1 MDEANTLGKGD
12 RAMRMGEL
20 MEAMKQSRFL
30 ADLSPYDRDPW
41 RTAFAVPIGVLAG
54 AVGALLGGAAAIL
67 IAVLVVSGLDGAPA
81 AGDLFAVFSASPMD
95 YPSARESLFL
105 LTVLAGVNLG
115 AAVGFVFAAGA
126 IHHRKI
132 TDYVNRGEAVRWRLL
147 LGGLVLVGVVMIA
160 VVGFA
165 ALGGEAIEPPLARMS
180 PNLAGQAL
188 YAALAIGLLI
198 LAAAAEELVFRGWLL
213 KQSAAY
219 IHNPVA
225 LMALNGLL
233 FAAIHF
239 DPNIDAFLVRAAM
252 GAGLTWMALRL
263 GGVELGIGAHAANNA
278 VILLLIRP
286 MTTRPDAPHEF
297 KAGLI
302 ASALVV
308 LAGFIAVAELSI
320 RWPALRRWTGVRTP
334 AAA

>member
-1 MDEANTLGKGD
+1 MG
-12 RAMRMGEL
+12 MGEL
-20 MEAMKQSRFL
+20 MQAVKRSRFL

-41 RTAFAVPIGVLAG
+41 RTVFAVPVGILAG
-54 AVGALLGGAAAIL
+54 AVAGLLGAVGATL
-67 IAVLVVSGLDGAPA
+67 IGLLVVSGLDGAPA
-81 AGDLFAVFSASPMD
+81 AGDLFRVFADPNLTE
-95 YPSARESLFL
+95 PTARQSLFFL
-105 LTVLAGVNLG
+105 AVLAGVNLG

-126 IHHRKI
+126 IHHRRI
-132 TDYVNRGEAVRWRLL
+132 TDYVNRGQPVRWRLL
-147 LGGLVLVGVVMIA
+147 LGGLVLVGGVMVA
-160 VVGFA
+160 VTGVAA
-165 ALGGEAIEPPLARMS
+165 ALGEPLDPPLWKVS
-180 PNLAGQAL
+180 PNLVGRTL
-188 YAALAIGLLI
+188 YATLAIALLI
-198 LAAAAEELVFRGWLL
+198 LASAAEELVFRGWLL

-219 IHNPVA
+219 VRNPIL

-233 FAAIHF
+233 FAAIHL

-263 GGVELGIGAHAANNA
+263 GGIELGVGAHAANNA

-286 MTTRPDAPHEF
+286 MSTRPDAPHEF

-308 LAGFIAVAELSI
+308 LAGFIGVAELSM
-320 RWPALRRWTGVRTP
+320 RWPALRRWTGGSSP

>member
-1 MDEANTLGKGD
+1 
-12 RAMRMGEL
+12 MRMGEIL
-20 MEAMKQSRFL
+20 EAARRSPFL
-30 ADLSPYDRDPW
+30 ADLSSYDRDPW
-41 RTAFAVPIGVLAG
+41 RSVFAVPVGVLAG
-54 AVGALLGGAAAIL
+54 AVAALLGAITATLVTLL
-67 IAVLVVSGLDGAPA
+67 IVSGLDGAPA
-81 AGDLFAVFSASPMD
+81 AGDLFRIFSDPALTE
-95 YPSARESLFL
+95 PSARQSLFL
-105 LTVLAGVNLG
+105 LAVLAGVNLG

-126 IHHRKI
+126 IHHRRI
-132 TDYVNRGEAVRWRLL
+132 TEYVNSGERPRKRLL
-147 LGGLVLVGVVMIA
+147 LGGLVIVGTAMAGLVA
-160 VVGFA
+160 VS
-165 ALGGEAIEPPLARMS
+165 ALAGQPIDPPLWHVS
-180 PNLAGQAL
+180 PNLVGRTL
-188 YAALAIGLLI
+188 YAVMAVGLLV

-219 IHNPVA
+219 VRDPIV

-263 GGVELGIGAHAANNA
+263 GGIELGIGAHAANNA
-278 VILLLIRP
+278 VILLLVRP

-308 LAGFIAVAELSI
+308 LAGFIGVAELAV
-320 RWPALRRWTGVRTP
+320 RWPALRRWTRLRAP
-334 AAA
+334 ATA

>member
-1 MDEANTLGKGD
+1 
-12 RAMRMGEL
+12 MRMGEL
-20 MEAMKQSRFL
+20 MEAVKRSRFL

-41 RTAFAVPIGVLAG
+41 RTVFAVPVGMLAG
-54 AVGALLGGAAAIL
+54 AVAGLLGAITAVL
-67 IAVLVVSGLDGAPA
+67 IGLLVVSGLDGAPA
-81 AGDLFAVFSASPMD
+81 AGDLFSIFSDPNLTE
-95 YPSARESLFL
+95 PTARQSLFFL
-105 LTVLAGVNLG
+105 AVLAGVNLG

-126 IHHRKI
+126 IHHRRI
-132 TDYVNRGEAVRWRLL
+132 TDYVNRGQAVRWRLL

-160 VVGFA
+160 VAGVAA
-165 ALGGEAIEPPLARMS
+165 ALGEPLDPPLWKVS
-180 PNLAGQAL
+180 PNLVGRTL
-188 YAALAIGLLI
+188 YATMAIALLI
-198 LAAAAEELVFRGWLL
+198 LASAAEELVFRGWLL

-219 IHNPVA
+219 IRNPVV
-225 LMALNGLL
+225 LMVLNGVL

-263 GGVELGIGAHAANNA
+263 GGIELGIGAHAANNA

-286 MTTRPDAPHEF
+286 MTTRPDSPHEF

-308 LAGFIAVAELSI
+308 LAGFIGVAELSV
-320 RWPALRRWTGVRTP
+320 RWPALRRWTGTSSSP

>member
-1 MDEANTLGKGD
+1 
-12 RAMRMGEL
+12 MRMGEL
-20 MEAMKQSRFL
+20 MQAVKRSRFL

-41 RTAFAVPIGVLAG
+41 RTVFAVPVGMLAG
-54 AVGALLGGAAAIL
+54 AVAAVAGGASAIL
-67 IAVLVVSGLDGAPA
+67 VAMLVVSGLDGAPA
-81 AGDLFAVFSASPMD
+81 AGDLFAVFSDPGLAEPTG
-95 YPSARESLFL
+95 RQSLFIL
-105 LTVLAGVNLG
+105 AVLAGVNLG

-132 TDYVNRGEAVRWRLL
+132 TDYVNGHEPVRWRLL
-147 LGGLVLVGVVMIA
+147 VGGLVLVGVVMVA
-160 VVGFA
+160 VVCASA
-165 ALGGEAIEPPLARMS
+165 ATGESIAPPLWKIS
-180 PNLAGQAL
+180 PNLAGRTL
-188 YAALAIGLLI
+188 YATTAVGLLV

-219 IHNPVA
+219 VRDPVV
-225 LMALNGLL
+225 LMILNGLL
-233 FAAIHF
+233 FAAIHL

-263 GGVELGIGAHAANNA
+263 GGIELGIGAHAANNA
-278 VILLLIRP
+278 VILLLVRP

-308 LAGFIAVAELSI
+308 LAGFIGLAELAV
-320 RWPALRRWTGVRTP
+320 RWPALRRWTGTP

>member
-1 MDEANTLGKGD
+1 
-12 RAMRMGEL
+12 MRVGEL
-20 MEAMKQSRFL
+20 MEAVRRSRFL

-41 RTAFAVPIGVLAG
+41 RTAFAVPVGVLAG
-54 AVGALLGGAAAIL
+54 AVAALAGGAIAIL
-67 IAVLVVSGLDGAPA
+67 AVMLIVSGLDGAPA
-81 AGDLFAVFSASPMD
+81 AGDLFAVFSDPNLAE
-95 YPSARESLFL
+95 PSARQSLFIL
-105 LTVLAGVNLG
+105 AVLAGVNLG

-132 TDYVNRGEAVRWRLL
+132 TDYVNRGEPVRWRLL
-147 LGGLVLVGVVMIA
+147 LGGLILVGAVMIA
-160 VVGFA
+160 VTTGA
-165 ALGGEAIEPPLARMS
+165 ALTGETLDPPLWKVS
-180 PNLAGQAL
+180 PNLVGRTL
-188 YAALAIGLLI
+188 YALLAVGLLI

-219 IHNPVA
+219 VRDPVV
-225 LMALNGLL
+225 LMVLNGLL
-233 FAAIHF
+233 FAAIHL

-263 GGVELGIGAHAANNA
+263 GGIELGIGAHAANNA

-302 ASALVV
+302 ASALLV
-308 LAGFIAVAELSI
+308 LAGFIGVAELSV
-320 RWPALRRWTGVRTP
+320 RWPALRRWTGVRP

>member
-1 MDEANTLGKGD
+1 
-12 RAMRMGEL
+12 MRMGEL
-20 MEAMKQSRFL
+20 MEAVKQSRFL

-54 AVGALLGGAAAIL
+54 AVAALAGGAVAIL
-67 IAVLVVSGLDGAPA
+67 ISMLVVSGLDGAPA
-81 AGDLFAVFSASPMD
+81 TSDLFAVFSDPNLAE
-95 YPSARESLFL
+95 PSGRQSLFIL
-105 LTVLAGVNLG
+105 AVLAGVNLG

-132 TDYVNRGEAVRWRLL
+132 TDYVNRGEPVRWRLL

-160 VVGFA
+160 VVA
-165 ALGGEAIEPPLARMS
+165 VATLSGEAFDPPLWKVS
-180 PNLAGQAL
+180 PNLVGRGL
-188 YAALAIGLLI
+188 YAVMAVGLLI

-219 IHNPVA
+219 IRNPIA
-225 LMALNGLL
+225 LMLLNGLL
-233 FAAIHF
+233 FAAIHL

-263 GGVELGIGAHAANNA
+263 GGIELGIGAHAANNA

-308 LAGFIAVAELSI
+308 LAGFIAVAELSV

>member
-1 MDEANTLGKGD
+1 
-12 RAMRMGEL
+12 MRMGEL
-20 MEAMKQSRFL
+20 MEAVKRSRFL

-41 RTAFAVPIGVLAG
+41 RTAFAVPVGMLAG
-54 AVGALLGGAAAIL
+54 AVAGLLGAVSATL
-67 IAVLVVSGLDGAPA
+67 IGLLVVSGLDGAPA
-81 AGDLFAVFSASPMD
+81 AGDLFSVFSDPNLTE
-95 YPSARESLFL
+95 PTARQSLFFL
-105 LTVLAGVNLG
+105 AVLAGVNLG

-126 IHHRKI
+126 IHHRRI
-132 TDYVNRGEAVRWRLL
+132 TDYINRGQPVRWRLL
-147 LGGLVLVGVVMIA
+147 LGGLVLVSVVMIA
-160 VVGFA
+160 VAGVAA
-165 ALGGEAIEPPLARMS
+165 ALGEQLDPPLWKVS
-180 PNLAGQAL
+180 PNLVGRTL
-188 YAALAIGLLI
+188 YATMAIALLI
-198 LAAAAEELVFRGWLL
+198 LASAAEELVFRGWLL

-225 LMALNGLL
+225 LMVLNGLL

-263 GGVELGIGAHAANNA
+263 GGIELGIGAHAANNA

-308 LAGFIAVAELSI
+308 LAGFIGVAELSV
-320 RWPALRRWTGVRTP
+320 RWPALRRWTGTQTP

>member
-1 MDEANTLGKGD
+1 
-12 RAMRMGEL
+12 MRMGEIL
-20 MEAMKQSRFL
+20 EAAKRSRFL
-30 ADLSPYDRDPW
+30 ADLTPYDRDPW
-41 RTAFAVPIGVLAG
+41 RTVFAVPVGVLAG
-54 AVGALLGGAAAIL
+54 AVAALAGGASAIL
-67 IAVLVVSGLDGAPA
+67 IAMLIVSGLDGAPA
-81 AGDLFAVFSASPMD
+81 AGELFAVFSDPNLAEPTG
-95 YPSARESLFL
+95 RQSLFIL
-105 LTVLAGVNLG
+105 AVLAGVNLG

-126 IHHRKI
+126 IHHRRI
-132 TDYVNRGEAVRWRLL
+132 TDYVNQGEPIRWRLL
-147 LGGLVLVGVVMIA
+147 LGGLVLVGVVMVAITA
-160 VVGFA
+160 VA
-165 ALGGEAIEPPLARMS
+165 ALAGEAIDPPLWKVS
-180 PNLAGQAL
+180 PNLVGRSL
-188 YAALAIGLLI
+188 YAILSVGLLV

-219 IHNPVA
+219 VRDPVV

-233 FAAIHF
+233 FAAIHL

-263 GGVELGIGAHAANNA
+263 GGIELGIGAHAANNA
-278 VILLLIRP
+278 VILLLLRP

-308 LAGFIAVAELSI
+308 LAGFIGVAELSV
-320 RWPALRRWTGVRTP
+320 RWPALRRWTGVQTP

>member
-1 MDEANTLGKGD
+1 
-12 RAMRMGEL
+12 MRMGEL
-20 MEAMKQSRFL
+20 MEAVKRSRFL

-41 RTAFAVPIGVLAG
+41 RTVFAVPVGMLAG
-54 AVGALLGGAAAIL
+54 AVAGLLGAITATL
-67 IAVLVVSGLDGAPA
+67 IGLLVVSGLDGAPA
-81 AGDLFAVFSASPMD
+81 AGDLFSIFSDPNLTE
-95 YPSARESLFL
+95 PTARQSLFFL
-105 LTVLAGVNLG
+105 AVLAGVNLG

-126 IHHRKI
+126 IHHRRI
-132 TDYVNRGEAVRWRLL
+132 TDYVNRGQPVRWRLL
-147 LGGLVLVGVVMIA
+147 VGGLVLVGLVMGA
-160 VVGFA
+160 LAGVA
-165 ALGGEAIEPPLARMS
+165 SALGQPLDPPLWKVS
-180 PNLAGQAL
+180 PNLVGRTL
-188 YAALAIGLLI
+188 YAGLAIALLV
-198 LAAAAEELVFRGWLL
+198 LASAAEELVFRGWLL

-219 IHNPVA
+219 IRDPIV

-263 GGVELGIGAHAANNA
+263 GGIELGIGAHAANNA

-308 LAGFIAVAELSI
+308 LAGFIGVAELSV
-320 RWPALRRWTGVRTP
+320 RWPALRRWTRTSSTP

>member
-1 MDEANTLGKGD
+1 
-12 RAMRMGEL
+12 MRMGEL
-20 MEAMKQSRFL
+20 MEAVKRSRFL

-41 RTAFAVPIGVLAG
+41 RTVFAVPIGVLAG
-54 AVGALLGGAAAIL
+54 AVAALAGGAVAML
-67 IAVLVVSGLDGAPA
+67 ISMLVISGLDGAPA
-81 AGDLFAVFSASPMD
+81 AGELFAVFSDPNLAE
-95 YPSARESLFL
+95 PSGRQSLFIL
-105 LTVLAGVNLG
+105 ATLAGVNLG

-160 VVGFA
+160 VVA
-165 ALGGEAIEPPLARMS
+165 VATLTGEAIDPPLWKVS
-180 PNLAGQAL
+180 PNLVGRSL
-188 YAALAIGLLI
+188 YGLMAVGLLI

-219 IHNPVA
+219 VRNPIV

-233 FAAIHF
+233 FAAIHL

-263 GGVELGIGAHAANNA
+263 GGIELGIGAHAANNA

-308 LAGFIAVAELSI
+308 LAGFIGVAELSV
-320 RWPALRRWTGVRTP
+320 RWPALRRWTGVR
-334 AAA
+334 AAAA

>member
-1 MDEANTLGKGD
+1 
-12 RAMRMGEL
+12 MRMGEL
-20 MEAMKQSRFL
+20 MEAVKRSRFL

-41 RTAFAVPIGVLAG
+41 RTVFAVPVGMLAG
-54 AVGALLGGAAAIL
+54 AVAGLLGAITATL
-67 IAVLVVSGLDGAPA
+67 IGLLVVSGLDGAPA
-81 AGDLFAVFSASPMD
+81 AGDLFSIFSDPNLTE
-95 YPSARESLFL
+95 PTARQSLFFL
-105 LTVLAGVNLG
+105 AVLAGVNLG

-126 IHHRKI
+126 IHHRRI
-132 TDYVNRGEAVRWRLL
+132 TDYVNRGQPVRWRLL
-147 LGGLVLVGVVMIA
+147 VGGLVLVGVVMGVIA
-160 VVGFA
+160 GVASAMGQP
-165 ALGGEAIEPPLARMS
+165 LDPPLWKVS
-180 PNLAGQAL
+180 PNLVGRTL
-188 YAALAIGLLI
+188 YAGLAIALLV
-198 LAAAAEELVFRGWLL
+198 LASAAEELVFRGWLL

-219 IHNPVA
+219 VRDPIV

-263 GGVELGIGAHAANNA
+263 GGIELGIGAHAANNA

-286 MTTRPDAPHEF
+286 MTTRPDSPHEF

-308 LAGFIAVAELSI
+308 LAGFIGVAELSV
-320 RWPALRRWTGVRTP
+320 RWPALRRWTRTSSTP

>member
-1 MDEANTLGKGD
+1 
-12 RAMRMGEL
+12 MRMGEL
-20 MEAMKQSRFL
+20 MEAVKRSRFL

-41 RTAFAVPIGVLAG
+41 RTAFAAPVGVLAG
-54 AVGALLGGAAAIL
+54 AVAGLLGAVSATL
-67 IAVLVVSGLDGAPA
+67 ISLLIVSGLDGAPA
-81 AGDLFAVFSASPMD
+81 AGDLFSVFSDPNLTE
-95 YPSARESLFL
+95 PTGRQSLFFL
-105 LTVLAGVNLG
+105 AVLAGVNLG

-126 IHHRKI
+126 IHHRRI
-132 TDYVNRGEAVRWRLL
+132 TDYINRGQAVRWRLL

-160 VVGFA
+160 VTSLAA
-165 ALGGEAIEPPLARMS
+165 ALGEQMDPPLWKVS
-180 PNLAGQAL
+180 PNLVGRTL
-188 YAALAIGLLI
+188 YATMAIALLI
-198 LAAAAEELVFRGWLL
+198 LASAAEELVFRGWLL

-219 IHNPVA
+219 IHDPVV
-225 LMALNGLL
+225 LMVLNGLL

-239 DPNIDAFLVRAAM
+239 DPNLDAFVVRAAM

-263 GGVELGIGAHAANNA
+263 GGIELGIGAHAANNA

-308 LAGFIAVAELSI
+308 LAGFIGVAELSM
-320 RWPALRRWTGVRTP
+320 RWPALRRWTGTP
-334 AAA
+334 ATA

>member
-1 MDEANTLGKGD
+1 
-12 RAMRMGEL
+12 MGEL
-20 MEAMKQSRFL
+20 MEAVKRSRFL

-41 RTAFAVPIGVLAG
+41 RTAFAVPVGMLAG
-54 AVGALLGGAAAIL
+54 AVAGLLGAISATL
-67 IAVLVVSGLDGAPA
+67 IGLLVVSGLDGARA
-81 AGDLFAVFSASPMD
+81 AGDLFSVFSDPNLTE
-95 YPSARESLFL
+95 PTARQSLFFL
-105 LTVLAGVNLG
+105 AVLAGVNLG

-126 IHHRKI
+126 IHHRRI
-132 TDYVNRGEAVRWRLL
+132 TDYINRGQAVRWRLL

-160 VVGFA
+160 VTGVAA
-165 ALGGEAIEPPLARMS
+165 ALGEQLDPPLWTVS
-180 PNLAGQAL
+180 PNLVGRTF
-188 YAALAIGLLI
+188 YATMAIALLI
-198 LAAAAEELVFRGWLL
+198 LASAAEELVFRGWLL

-219 IHNPVA
+219 IHNPIV
-225 LMALNGLL
+225 LMVLNGLL

-263 GGVELGIGAHAANNA
+263 SGIELGIGAHAANNA

-308 LAGFIAVAELSI
+308 LAGFIGVAELSV
-320 RWPALRRWTGVRTP
+320 RWPALRRWTGTQTP
-334 AAA
+334 ATA

>member
-1 MDEANTLGKGD
+1 
-12 RAMRMGEL
+12 MRVGEL
-20 MEAMKQSRFL
+20 MEAVRRSRFL

-41 RTAFAVPIGVLAG
+41 RSVFAVPVGVLAG
-54 AVGALLGGAAAIL
+54 AVAALAGGAIAIL
-67 IAVLVVSGLDGAPA
+67 AVMLIVSGLDGAPA
-81 AGDLFAVFSASPMD
+81 AGDLFAVFSDPNLAE
-95 YPSARESLFL
+95 PSARQSLFIL
-105 LTVLAGVNLG
+105 AVLAGVNLG

-132 TDYVNRGEAVRWRLL
+132 TDYVNAGERVRWRLL
-147 LGGLVLVGVVMIA
+147 LGGLILVGVVMIA
-160 VVGFA
+160 IA
-165 ALGGEAIEPPLARMS
+165 AGSVLAGETLDPPLWKVS
-180 PNLAGQAL
+180 PNLVGRTL
-188 YAALAIGLLI
+188 YGALAVGLLI

-219 IHNPVA
+219 VRDPIV

-233 FAAIHF
+233 FAAIHL

-263 GGVELGIGAHAANNA
+263 GGIELGIGAHAANNA

-308 LAGFIAVAELSI
+308 LAGFIGVAELSV
-320 RWPALRRWTGVRTP
+320 RWPALRRWTGARP

>member
-1 MDEANTLGKGD
+1 
-12 RAMRMGEL
+12 MRMGEL
-20 MEAMKQSRFL
+20 MEAARRSRFL
-30 ADLSPYDRDPW
+30 ADLSPYDRDLW
-41 RTAFAVPIGVLAG
+41 RTAFAVPVGVLAG
-54 AVGALLGGAAAIL
+54 AVAGLLGAVSATLVSLL
-67 IAVLVVSGLDGAPA
+67 IVSGLDGAPA
-81 AGDLFAVFSASPMD
+81 AGELFSVFSDPNLAEPTG
-95 YPSARESLFL
+95 RQSLFFL
-105 LTVLAGVNLG
+105 AVLAGVNLG

-126 IHHRKI
+126 IHHRRI
-132 TDYVNRGEAVRWRLL
+132 ADYVNPGQAMRWRLL
-147 LGGLVLVGVVMIA
+147 LGGLVLVGGVMAAIA
-160 VVGFA
+160 GVA
-165 ALGGEAIEPPLARMS
+165 ASLGEPLDPPLLKVS
-180 PNLAGQAL
+180 PNLVGRTL
-188 YAALAIGLLI
+188 YAAMAIALLI
-198 LAAAAEELVFRGWLL
+198 LASAAEELVFRGWLL

-219 IHNPVA
+219 VRNPVL

-233 FAAIHF
+233 FAAIHL

-263 GGVELGIGAHAANNA
+263 GGIELGIGAHAANNA

-308 LAGFIAVAELSI
+308 LAGFIGVAELSV
-320 RWPALRRWTGVRTP
+320 RWPALRRWTGTP

>member
-1 MDEANTLGKGD
+1 
-12 RAMRMGEL
+12 MRMGEL
-20 MEAMKQSRFL
+20 MEAVKRSRFL
-30 ADLSPYDRDPW
+30 ADLSPYDRDTW
-41 RTAFAVPIGVLAG
+41 RTVFAVPVGMLAG
-54 AVGALLGGAAAIL
+54 AVAGLLGAITATL
-67 IAVLVVSGLDGAPA
+67 ISLLVVSGLDGAPA
-81 AGDLFAVFSASPMD
+81 AGDLFSVFSDPNLTE
-95 YPSARESLFL
+95 PTARQSLFFL
-105 LTVLAGVNLG
+105 AVLAGVNLG

-126 IHHRKI
+126 IHHRRI
-132 TDYVNRGEAVRWRLL
+132 TDYINRGQPVRWRLL
-147 LGGLVLVGVVMIA
+147 LGGLVLVGGVMIA
-160 VVGFA
+160 VTGVAA
-165 ALGGEAIEPPLARMS
+165 ALGESLDPPLWKVS
-180 PNLAGQAL
+180 PNLVGRAL
-188 YAALAIGLLI
+188 YAAMAIALLI

-219 IHNPVA
+219 VRDPIV

-263 GGVELGIGAHAANNA
+263 GGIELGIGAHAANNA

-286 MTTRPDAPHEF
+286 MTTRPDSPHEF

-308 LAGFIAVAELSI
+308 LAGFIGVAELSV
-320 RWPALRRWTGVRTP
+320 RWPALRRWTGGSSP